1 MTNIPSP
8 RHRETQ
14 TQHTDCGTVGC
25 RGLVGLNHRIGAK
38 EGCWA
43 NHHKTPT
50 TPPFAL
56 PKMQLGACIFEPVW
70 RMLCDSRQCEK
81 GSDVVHHGQESHS
94 AGLAAPPDLA
104 GIIISPTVLMRKR
117 SGASHPQSSAG
128 GEASSGAMMGLQ
140 GPLPPTRHSTN
151 TAQVS

>member
-8 RHRETQ
+8 CHRETQ

-25 RGLVGLNHRIGAK
+25 QGLVGLNHRIGAK
-38 EGCWA
+38 EGCWM

-56 PKMQLGACIFEPVW
+56 PKVQLGACIFEPVW
-70 RMLCDSRQCEK
+70 RKLCDSRQCEK

-94 AGLAAPPDLA
+94 ARLAAPPDLA
-104 GIIISPTVLMRKR
+104 GIIISPTVLMRKQR
-117 SGASHPQSSAG
+117 HREVELLALSHQ
-128 GEASSGAMMGLQ
+128 
-140 GPLPPTRHSTN
+140 
-151 TAQVS
+151 QVVKPVLEP